1 MPKAQL
7 HKREFDICLLEYST
21 RRLCF
26 IGASYRETSNENG
39 DGDGNENFKEGISS
53 MIKTKI
59 FHVQNNFQYI
69 SLPPIHGHDAKFFS
83 VEVLWRM

>member
-26 IGASYRETSNENG
+26 IGASYIETSNENG
-39 DGDGNENFKEGISS
+39 DGNGNEELQRRNRFYDQNKNFPRAE
-53 MIKTKI
+53 
-59 FHVQNNFQYI
+59 Q
-69 SLPPIHGHDAKFFS
+69 FS
-83 VEVLWRM
+83 VHFFAAHTRPWR

>member
-26 IGASYRETSNENG
+26 IGASYRDKQRKQRQQRKLQRRNRFY
-39 DGDGNENFKEGISS
+39 D
-53 MIKTKI
+53 
-59 FHVQNNFQYI
+59 QNKHFPRAEQ
-69 SLPPIHGHDAKFFS
+69 FS
-83 VEVLWRM
+83 VHFFAAHTRP